1 MENNREE
8 RIRQRAFELWYL
20 SGCPHGRDLEHWS
33 EASRQIED
41 EDARAGARLLQQIRA
56 QRQPSAEAA

>member
-8 RIRQRAFELWYL
+8 RIRQRA

-41 EDARAGARLLQQIRA
+41 EDASAGARLSEQIRT
-56 QRQPSAEAA
+56 QRPPPAEAA